1 MRSFLFLLI
10 IPFLILSCDKSSSSD
25 DMTNDEANDEENIQ
39 DTQNLQL
46 DPSFSDE
53 GIFRYE
59 NFYPSTSTI
68 SKLQFDNQGRLYAS
82 LISRIM
88 TRLLPNGGLD
98 LSYGDMGIVM
108 PQSSTYALFKE
119 FVVNEDYSLVG
130 VGFPRIRLAKLT
142 PNGYY
147 DGSFGVNGVADHGDD
162 RGNLNAIAA
171 LSSGGYIVGGR
182 AENNGIEKVT
192 IRKTLP
198 NGQRDFTYSDQT
210 VFGESS
216 VSRTFETASGRIYYN
231 LRKNGAQSSTSGI
244 LITNPIGTPIFNVP
258 PDSNQTSNVFALG
271 YYSHPDEEGNIFVLS
286 YNDNTGE
293 SKLTKYN
300 NNGIVQFEVG
310 RRVGNIWR
318 ILIDSEQRIIIA
330 SGGIGFAV
338 QRFLPSGELDT
349 TFGVD
354 GYAEYYFQDEISSEV
369 KDVNLYN
376 DQLYISGN
384 LSGYPFVARFLEIE

>member
-162 RGNLNAIAA
+162 RGNLNAI
-171 LSSGGYIVGGR
+171 
-182 AENNGIEKVT
+182 
-192 IRKTLP
+192 
-198 NGQRDFTYSDQT
+198 
-210 VFGESS
+210 
-216 VSRTFETASGRIYYN
+216 
-231 LRKNGAQSSTSGI
+231 
-244 LITNPIGTPIFNVP
+244 
-258 PDSNQTSNVFALG
+258 
-271 YYSHPDEEGNIFVLS
+271 
-286 YNDNTGE
+286 
-293 SKLTKYN
+293 
-300 NNGIVQFEVG
+300 
-310 RRVGNIWR
+310 
-318 ILIDSEQRIIIA
+318 
-330 SGGIGFAV
+330 
-338 QRFLPSGELDT
+338 
-349 TFGVD
+349 
-354 GYAEYYFQDEISSEV
+354 
-369 KDVNLYN
+369 
-376 DQLYISGN
+376 
-384 LSGYPFVARFLEIE
+384 